1 MPSVAVPS
9 VPDRELQAS
18 RRLLRVSEWEL
29 QQLLLDIHDGPV
41 QAMYAALSQLD
52 LLTRALDLPEGQGRH
67 DALARADRIRL
78 LLENGL
84 REIRSFIGAIRPPHF
99 ETQSLEDL
107 IESFA
112 VQHETTTD
120 TSVHLH
126 IARGLP
132 DIEVSTKI
140 ALYRVVQ
147 EALSNAYRHGGAR
160 RVDIRIGLRHTIAGP
175 ELRLSITDNGAGFEI
190 GEPTNDGHFGLR
202 GMQDRVEMIG
212 GQFSLVSTV
221 GRGTSIM
228 LDVPLAPR
236 TTTSP
241 SL

>member
-1 MPSVAVPS
+1 VGSSVVPS
-9 VPDRELQAS
+9 DSDREIQAS

-52 LLTRALDLPEGQGRH
+52 LLTRALGVPEGRGME

-78 LLENGL
+78 LLETGL

-112 VQHETTTD
+112 IQHESTTD
-120 TSVHLH
+120 TAVHLH
-126 IARGLP
+126 VARDLP
-132 DIEVSTKI
+132 ELEISTKI

-147 EALSNAYRHGGAR
+147 EALSNAYRHGGAQ
-160 RVDIRIGLRHTIAGP
+160 RVDIRIHVRHAITGP
-175 ELRLSITDNGAGFEI
+175 ELRLSITDNGAGFEV
-190 GEPTNDGHFGLR
+190 GEHNEGHFGLR

-228 LDVPLAPR
+228 LDVPLTAR
-236 TTTSP
+236 TNTPTTS
-241 SL
+241 